1 MGDTAE
7 QMAKSWGI
15 SREQQDALAHRSHQ
29 LAAKAWVEGK
39 LSAEVMTAYAPLSA
53 NRSSRTTIFVK
64 IQRSQIIRSYARP
77 LTANMA
83 PSPPPTVRR

>member
-1 MGDTAE
+1 MGDTAGADGE
-7 QMAKSWGI
+7 KLGI
-15 SREQQDALAHRSHQ
+15 SREQQDALAHRSHPP
-29 LAAKAWVEGK
+29 AAKAWEEGK
-39 LSAEVMTAYAPLSA
+39 LSAEVMTAYAPPFREPLEQD
-53 NRSSRTTIFVK
+53 NNIRK

>member
-7 QMAKSWGI
+7 QMAKAGDLREEQDAGASFAPAGSE
-15 SREQQDALAHRSHQ
+15 SRE
-29 LAAKAWVEGK
+29 EGK

>member
-7 QMAKSWGI
+7 QMAKSWGSPASNRMPGASFAPAGSE
-15 SREQQDALAHRSHQ
+15 SRE
-29 LAAKAWVEGK
+29 EGK

>member
-15 SREQQDALAHRSHQ
+15 SREQQDATAHRSHQ
-29 LAAKAWVEGK
+29 LAAKAREEGK

-64 IQRSQIIRSYARP
+64 FNARRLSEVTP
-77 LTANMA
+77 GL
-83 PSPPPTVRR
+83 